1 MPTQMPTLED
11 ECQQAVG
18 RLRAALIALYD
29 TVGADPAS
37 PQDVART
44 FRLGSTLS
52 WNIAKLLQAPD
63 ALAAVPHVPGTASIE
78 KILKATRAKGAP
90 EQVLKEV
97 RDAAHQFEE
106 MVEIHVGDR
115 PTLDLI
121 IDGLA
126 TNGAAGLEL
135 SRKRAFHGN
144 SGIYGVQA
152 KTYMMSCFL
161 APNPDE
167 PDLIDM
173 VMMRGY
179 VALRRLRPTVR
190 IPVFRIRQ
198 WSASGQAI
206 GTQQWQPLED
216 EGGPL
221 LPSFSRGDIPEI
233 EAVGVDGGIDYV
245 LQPGPIGNRGAFDC
259 FLGDMLRAGASRFRT
274 DEDPTGEFGATVT
287 VPSEQMVFDL
297 IAHNDVAFALK
308 ASSHVYASYFTHEQ
322 SGGEWDDAARLP
334 IRQAATE
341 LAGSPPAVAT
351 PMIPRYS
358 EMQSY
363 VFDRLG
369 WTASEFRG
377 VRLQMKYPPLGAT
390 IIQRFELPT
399 AR

>member
-1 MPTQMPTLED
+1 MTTATLEQ
-11 ECQQAVG
+11 ECQHTVD
-18 RLRAALIALYD
+18 RLRAALIELYD
-29 TVGADPAS
+29 SVGADPGS
-37 PQDVART
+37 PQDVARA
-44 FRLGSTLS
+44 FHIGSTLS
-52 WNIAKLLQAPD
+52 WNIAKLLQTPD
-63 ALAAVPHVPGTASIE
+63 AFAAVPHVPGSASIE
-78 KILKATRAKGAP
+78 KILKATRSKGAP
-90 EQVLKEV
+90 DRAIKEV
-97 RDAAHQFEE
+97 RDAALQFEN

-152 KTYMMSCFL
+152 KTYLMSCFL

-167 PDLIDM
+167 PDQIDM

-198 WSASGQAI
+198 WSAAGQAI
-206 GTQQWQPLED
+206 GTQQWRPLED
-216 EGGPL
+216 EGSPL

-233 EAVGVDGGIDYV
+233 EAVEVDGGVDYV

-274 DEDPTGEFGATVT
+274 EQDTTGEFGATVT
-287 VPSEQMVFDL
+287 VPSEQIVFDL
-297 IAHNDVAFALK
+297 IAHEDVAFALD
-308 ASSHVYASYFTHEQ
+308 ASTHIYASYFTHEQ
-322 SGGEWDDAARLP
+322 SGGEWDEAARLP
-334 IRQAATE
+334 IRQTPNE

-363 VFDRLG
+363 VFERLG
-369 WTASEFRG
+369 WKASEFRG

-390 IIQRFELPT
+390 VIQRFELPA